1 MHPDSAVDSS
11 AAPRPAWVSLIVGIA
26 ASAVMLF
33 PSWVGGGRLPLQNLW
48 HEQTMPED
56 MPFSL
61 LPLSQY
67 YALSIFV
74 MLLLG
79 GVVAG
84 LVVRMLRARAWPA
97 ALGVVLVHVIVA
109 AQSFT
114 VLAQG
119 LGIADGSARS
129 REMLYFGGM
138 LGGVLIGMLL
148 AQVGCWMASRRTL
161 PLPALAVALSAVPAG
176 SWIGFM
182 IASFNPITG
191 YPKEVGMV
199 LRWVPAV
206 IVAVALIWCGVR
218 PLSRLVVWAVGLLA
232 LWVLPAVFTALS
244 YALGMRVLQGD
255 LREMAEVAAQ
265 IFPMALEVEVL
276 PVGVALV
283 IAVVA
288 TVVVG
293 TAVRW
298 KATASPV
305 VERAERVETS

>member
-1 MHPDSAVDSS
+1 MHPDTDVDPS
-11 AAPRPAWVSLIVGIA
+11 AAPKPVWISLIVGLA

-48 HEQTMPED
+48 HEQTTPEA

-84 LVVRMLRARAWPA
+84 FVVRMLRARAWPA
-97 ALGVVLVHVIVA
+97 ALGVLLVHVIATV
-109 AQSFT
+109 QSFA
-114 VLAQG
+114 VLAGG
-119 LGIADGSARS
+119 LGIADGSAGS

-138 LGGVLIGMLL
+138 LGGVLAGMLL
-148 AQVGCWMASRRTL
+148 AQLGCWMASRPTM
-161 PLPALAVALSAVPAG
+161 PLPALAVALSAVLVR
-176 SWIGFM
+176 SWIGFA
-182 IASFNPITG
+182 IASFDPING
-191 YPKEVGMV
+191 YPPEVGTV

-206 IVAVALIWCGVR
+206 IVAAALIWCGVP
-218 PLSRLVVWAVGLLA
+218 PLSRLVVWAVGLFA
-232 LWVLPAVFTALS
+232 LWMLPAVFTALS
-244 YALGMRVLQGD
+244 SALGMRVLDGD
-255 LREMAEVAAQ
+255 LREMAEVAVQ

-276 PVGVALV
+276 PVAVALV
-283 IAVVA
+283 IAGIG
-288 TVVVG
+288 TVVRWRG
-293 TAVRW
+293 T
-298 KATASPV
+298 TSPV

>member
-1 MHPDSAVDSS
+1 MHPDTEVDR
-11 AAPRPAWVSLIVGIA
+11 PEVRRPAWISLVVGIA
-26 ASAVMLF
+26 ASVVLLF

-48 HEQTMPED
+48 HEQTMPDD

-74 MLLLG
+74 MLQLG

-84 LVVRMLRARAWPA
+84 FVVRALRARAWPA
-97 ALGVVLVHVIVA
+97 ALGVLLVHVIVT
-109 AQSFT
+109 AQSFS
-114 VLAQG
+114 VLANG
-119 LGIADGSARS
+119 LGLADRSAGS

-138 LGGVLIGMLL
+138 LGGVLAGMLL
-148 AQVGCWMASRRTL
+148 AQVGCWMASRRTV
-161 PLPALAVALSAVPAG
+161 PLPALAVALSAVPVR

-191 YPKEVGMV
+191 YPQEVGMV

-206 IVAVALIWCGVR
+206 IVAAGLIWCGVR
-218 PLSRLVVWAVGLLA
+218 PLSRVVVWVVGLLA

-244 YALGMRVLQGD
+244 NALGMRVLDGD

-265 IFPMALEVEVL
+265 IFPVALGVEMW
-276 PVGVALV
+276 PVMVALV
-283 IAVVA
+283 IAVVG
-288 TVVVG
+288 TVVRSVVG
-293 TAVRW
+293 GARR
-298 KATASPV
+298 P
-305 VERAERVETS
+305 ETP

>member
-1 MHPDSAVDSS
+1 MHSDTEVDTA
-11 AAPRPAWVSLIVGIA
+11 AAPRPAWISLVVGIA
-26 ASAVMLF
+26 ASVILLF

-97 ALGVVLVHVIVA
+97 ALGALLVYGIVT

-114 VLAQG
+114 VLADG
-119 LGIADGSARS
+119 LGIADRSAGP

-138 LGGVLIGMLL
+138 LGGMLIGMLL
-148 AQVGCWMASRRTL
+148 AQLGCWMASRPTV
-161 PLPALAVALSAVPAG
+161 PLPALAVALAAVPAR
-176 SWIGFM
+176 SWIGFI

-191 YPKEVGMV
+191 YPQEVATV

-206 IVAVALIWCGVR
+206 IVAAALIWCGVR
-218 PLSRLVVWAVGLLA
+218 PLSRLVVWVVGLLA

-244 YALGMRVLQGD
+244 NALGMRVLQGD
-255 LREMAEVAAQ
+255 LREMAPVAAQ
-265 IFPMALEVEVL
+265 IFPVALGVEAL
-276 PVGVALV
+276 PVVVALV
-283 IAVVA
+283 LAG
-288 TVVVG
+288 VG
-293 TAVRW
+293 TVIRRRS
-298 KATASPV
+298 ASSI

>member
-1 MHPDSAVDSS
+1 MHRDTAVDSF

-48 HEQTMPED
+48 HEQTMPD
-56 MPFSL
+56 GMPFSL

-84 LVVRMLRARAWPA
+84 FVVRMLRARAWPA
-97 ALGVVLVHVIVA
+97 ALGVLLVHVIATV
-109 AQSFT
+109 QSFA
-114 VLAQG
+114 VLAGG
-119 LGIADGSARS
+119 LGIADGSAGS

-138 LGGVLIGMLL
+138 LGGVLVGMLL
-148 AQVGCWMASRRTL
+148 AQLGCWMASRPSV
-161 PLPALAVALSAVPAG
+161 PLPALAVALSAVPARNWLG
-176 SWIGFM
+176 YT
-182 IASFNPITG
+182 IASFDPIYG
-191 YPKEVGMV
+191 YPPEVGMV

-206 IVAVALIWCGVR
+206 IVAAALIWCGVR
-218 PLSRLVVWAVGLLA
+218 PLSRLVVWAAGLFA
-232 LWVLPAVFTALS
+232 LWMLPAVFTAIS
-244 YALGMRVLQGD
+244 SALGMRVLDVD
-255 LREMAEVAAQ
+255 LREMAEVAVQ

-283 IAVVA
+283 GAGVGAVA
-288 TVVVG
+288 RLLMRT
-293 TAVRW
+293 
-298 KATASPV
+298 SPD
-305 VERAERVETS
+305 RAARPNW

>member
-1 MHPDSAVDSS
+1 MHSDTEVDTA
-11 AAPRPAWVSLIVGIA
+11 AAPRSAWISLVVGIV
-26 ASAVMLF
+26 ASAVLLF

-97 ALGVVLVHVIVA
+97 ALGMLLVQVIVT

-114 VLAQG
+114 VLANG
-119 LGIADGSARS
+119 LGIGDRSAGP

-148 AQVGCWMASRRTL
+148 AQLGCWMASRPSM
-161 PLPALAVALSAVPAG
+161 PLPALAVALAAVPAR
-176 SWIGFM
+176 SWVGFM

-191 YPKEVGMV
+191 YPQEVGMV

-206 IVAVALIWCGVR
+206 IVAAALIWCGVR
-218 PLSRLVVWAVGLLA
+218 PLSRLVVWVVGLLA

-244 YALGMRVLQGD
+244 NALGMRVLDGD
-255 LREMAEVAAQ
+255 VREMAQVAAQ
-265 IFPMALEVEVL
+265 IFPMALGVEVL
-276 PVGVALV
+276 PVVVALV
-283 IAVVA
+283 FAGL
-288 TVVVG
+288 G

-298 KATASPV
+298 RNANSPV

>member
-1 MHPDSAVDSS
+1 
-11 AAPRPAWVSLIVGIA
+11 
-26 ASAVMLF
+26 MLF

-48 HEQTMPED
+48 HEQTMPGD

-67 YALSIFV
+67 DALSIFV

-97 ALGVVLVHVIVA
+97 ALGVLLVHVIATV
-109 AQSFT
+109 QSFA
-114 VLAQG
+114 VLAGG
-119 LGIADGSARS
+119 LGLADGSAGS

-138 LGGVLIGMLL
+138 LGGVLAGMLL
-148 AQVGCWMASRRTL
+148 AQLGCWMASRPAV
-161 PLPALAVALSAVPAG
+161 PLPALAAALSAVPVR

-191 YPKEVGMV
+191 YPPEVGMV

-206 IVAVALIWCGVR
+206 IVAAALIWCGVR
-218 PLSRLVVWAVGLLA
+218 PLSRLVVWAAGLFA
-232 LWVLPAVFTALS
+232 LWMLPAVFTALS
-244 YALGMRVLQGD
+244 SALGMRVLDGD
-255 LREMAEVAAQ
+255 LREMAEVAGQ

-283 IAVVA
+283 IAAVGAVA
-288 TVVVG
+288 RLLMRT
-293 TAVRW
+293 
-298 KATASPV
+298 SPD
-305 VERAERVETS
+305 RAARPNW